1 MADTNTPVYGFVKPE
16 NGASDDSWGTK
27 LNANWTKT
35 DNILGGTTPV
45 TGIDIN
51 GGTIDGTQVGAS
63 AASTVVGTTVTATN
77 FVGPIAGAV
86 TGNVTGNTA
95 GVHTGAVTGNVTGN
109 VTANTGTSA
118 FNHVNISG
126 SLDMDAGTSATITGL
141 SNPVQNSDAATKAYV
156 DTSIANVINN
166 APAALDTLN
175 ELAAAMG
182 DDASFST
189 TVTNSIATKLAK
201 SGGTMTGAIAMGTN
215 KITGLGTPSAGTDA
229 VNKAYVDAGGSGG
242 NKLNLSGGTMSGVI
256 AMGSNK
262 ITGVSNPTQAQ
273 DASTKGYTDT
283 LFGSTAAAA
292 TSAAAANTSA
302 GNAAT
307 SATNSGSSA
316 TASANSATAAA
327 ASFDS
332 FDDRYLGAKSSNPS
346 VDNDGNSLITGA
358 LYFNSSANSMRV
370 YNGSSW
376 QDAGSAVNGTSQRVV
391 YTATA
396 SQTSFSVTYDA
407 GFVDVYLNGI
417 KLQISVDYAATSG
430 TAIVLAT
437 GATVGDIVDIVSYGA
452 FNLADVYTQAQTN
465 TLISASLPKS
475 GGTMTGALNMGSNN
489 VTTTGKVLFAN
500 MYSQVGDLPSAST
513 YHGMFAHVH
522 ATGKG
527 YYAHA
532 GAWVELANQTDLAST
547 TTTAGNANTLAGN
560 ANTLAGNA
568 NTLAAAAMPKSGGAM
583 TGAITTNSTFDGRN
597 VSFDGAKLDKVAVP
611 VVTGTSVTATNASYH
626 IASAG
631 GITITLPASPSAGN
645 YVIVKDGTG
654 AAATSTFTIAR
665 NGSNIA
671 SSGTDLVFDK
681 NFAQIVMTYINST
694 IGWSV

>member
-156 DTSIANVINN
+156 DTSIANVIDN

-189 TVTNSIATKLAK
+189 TVTNSIATKLPKA
-201 SGGTMTGAIAMGTN
+201 GGTMTGAIAMGTN

-229 VNKAYVDAGGSGG
+229 ATKAYADSVDTQ
-242 NKLNLSGGTMSGVI
+242 KLDKSGGTMSGVL
-256 AMGSNK
+256 AMGANK
-262 ITGVSNPTQAQ
+262 ITGVANPTQAQ

-292 TSAAAANTSA
+292 TSAAAAATSA
-302 GNAAT
+302 GNAST
-307 SATNSGSSA
+307 SAS
-316 TASANSATAAA
+316 TASTAATNAA

-332 FDDRYLGAKSSNPS
+332 FDDRYLGAKASPPS
-346 VDNDGNSLITGA
+346 TDNDGNALIVGAIYFNATSNKMQVWGGSSFSDIAPVATTVDNSNWSGTDLSVLNGGTGA
-358 LYFNSSANSMRV
+358 SSTSAARDNLGLEIGVDIETFNANKYPSPTV
-370 YNGSSW
+370 TGSNVT
-376 QDAGSAVNGTSQRVV
+376 AVN
-391 YTATA
+391 A
-396 SQTSFSVTYDA
+396 SF
-407 GFVDVYLNGI
+407 
-417 KLQISVDYAATSG
+417 
-430 TAIVLAT
+430 
-437 GATVGDIVDIVSYGA
+437 
-452 FNLADVYTQAQTN
+452 
-465 TLISASLPKS
+465 
-475 GGTMTGALNMGSNN
+475 
-489 VTTTGKVLFAN
+489 
-500 MYSQVGDLPSAST
+500 
-513 YHGMFAHVH
+513 
-522 ATGKG
+522 
-527 YYAHA
+527 
-532 GAWVELANQTDLAST
+532 
-547 TTTAGNANTLAGN
+547 
-560 ANTLAGNA
+560 
-568 NTLAAAAMPKSGGAM
+568 
-583 TGAITTNSTFDGRN
+583 
-597 VSFDGAKLDKVAVP
+597 
-611 VVTGTSVTATNASYH
+611 H

-631 GITITLPASPSAGN
+631 GITITLPANPSAGN

-654 AAATSTFTIAR
+654 AAATSTFTVAR
-665 NGSNIA
+665 NGSKIA
-671 SSGTDLVFDK
+671 SSGTNLTFDK
-681 NFAQIVMTYINST
+681 NFAEIVMTYVNST